1 MTNNPRLPGVYS
13 TKKKDGS
20 VYYRASLTHQG
31 KHISLGSYQ
40 TMNLAHRAY
49 SEACEILRET
59 YLKITDYDPA
69 SHVLLF
75 DKWISLVNLRD
86 NEIYFSNPIYIRKKY
101 FEYYLS
107 PDLIFKFDLEDLFYY
122 SSHKIMRRNGH
133 FFVSDYGMQYNI
145 MNRYGI
151 KNYAV
156 EGRDYQ
162 FINGDS
168 TDMRYENIL
177 VMNTYHG
184 VLRATRN
191 GHTVFK
197 ARIHIR
203 GNYLIGTYETA
214 EEAAIA
220 YNKAIDILKRNG
232 VTKHYIPNYIE
243 NLSAKLYAEIYS
255 RLEISKKIT
264 EYGLL

>member
-1 MTNNPRLPGVYS
+1 MTNTSRLSGVYS

-20 VYYRASLTHQG
+20 IYFRASLTHQG
-31 KHISLGSYQ
+31 KHISLGSYP
-40 TMNLAHRAY
+40 TMETAHRAY
-49 SEACEILRET
+49 REACEILRET
-59 YLKITDYDPA
+59 RLKVTDYDPA
-69 SHVLLF
+69 GHILLF
-75 DKWISLVNLRD
+75 EKWISLVNLRD
-86 NEIYFSNPIYIRKKY
+86 NEIYFSTPIYIRKKY
-101 FEYYLS
+101 FEYYLA

-133 FFVSDYGMQYNI
+133 YFVSDYGMQYNI

-168 TDMRYENIL
+168 SDMRYENIL
-177 VMNTYHG
+177 ILNTYHG
-184 VLRATRN
+184 VLREIQN
-191 GHTVFK
+191 GHIQFK

-203 GNYLIGTYETA
+203 GNYLIGVYETA

-220 YNKAIDILKRNG
+220 YNKAIDILKDNG
-232 VTKHYIPNYIE
+232 VTKQYTPNYIE

-255 RLEISKKIT
+255 RLEIPEKIRK
-264 EYGLL
+264 YGLS